1 MNPSDSAICS
11 LPFASLRISFP
22 LLGGRQDSP
31 ICLIDALVQ
40 FQFDNSSEYPF
51 LPFCISFTRDLK
63 WPVARRTSREVR
75 MKEVLG
81 VVDDN
86 TYCLERLGVAAC
98 DMRSPL
104 FMPT

>member
-40 FQFDNSSEYPF
+40 FQLDNSSEYPS
-51 LPFCISFTRDLK
+51 LPFCISFTRNLK
-63 WPVARRTSREVR
+63 WPVARRTSSEVR

-81 VVDDN
+81 VVNNN
-86 TYCLERLGVAAC
+86 TYRLERLGEVAC
-98 DMRSPL
+98 DMRIPL
-104 FMPT
+104 VRPT